1 MTTIL
6 YTHPACLDHD
16 TSPNHPESANR
27 LRKILEALETPNF
40 DGLIRRESPLAS
52 LEQIQAIHPK
62 EHVNSIFSKI
72 PSSGYC
78 KIDADTIVSMD
89 SKEAALRSAGAVI
102 AAVDSVMS
110 KEANNAFCAIR
121 PPGHHAETNRSMGF
135 CLFNNIALGAEHVMK
150 TYGLKKIA
158 VIDFDVHHGNGT
170 QEIFMKNPN
179 LFYASTHQSP
189 LYPGTGNVTEIGPNK
204 NIINCPL
211 PPGSGSEEFREAMY
225 SLILPSLIEFA
236 PQFLFISAGFDAHIK
251 DPLAQMELTN
261 EDFAW
266 ITEKLCEVSEQCCFG
281 RIVSALEGG
290 YDLNALAEATAE
302 HVETLMALS

>member
-6 YTHPACLDHD
+6 YTHPVCLDHD

-62 EHVNSIFSKI
+62 EQVNLIFSKI
-72 PSSGYC
+72 PSSGYS
-78 KIDADTIVSMD
+78 KIDADTIVSKD

-110 KEANNAFCAIR
+110 QEANNAFCAIR
-121 PPGHHAETNRSMGF
+121 PPGHHAEPNQSMGF
-135 CLFNNIALGAEHVMK
+135 CLFNNIAIGADHVMK
-150 TYGLKKIA
+150 TYGLKKVA

-170 QEIFMKNPN
+170 QEIFLKNPN
-179 LFYASTHQSP
+179 LFYASPHQSP
-189 LYPGTGNVTEIGPNK
+189 LYPGTGNVKEIGSNK

-211 PPGSGSEEFREAMY
+211 PPGSGSKEFREAMN
-225 SLILPSLIEFA
+225 SSILPSLVEFA
-236 PQFLFISAGFDAHIK
+236 PEFLFISAGFDAHVK
-251 DPLAQMELTN
+251 DPLAQMELNN
-261 EDFAW
+261 EDFRW
-266 ITEKLCEVSEQCCFG
+266 ITEKLCEIANNCCFG
-281 RIVSALEGG
+281 RIVSALECG
-290 YDLNALAEATAE
+290 YDLTALAEATAE
-302 HVETLMALS
+302 HVETLMAAS